1 MAAGNAADY
10 AAVMSWLD
18 VMLDLWVAEAV
29 TVVVV
34 IQWIGIGFQE
44 WVVVN

>member
-1 MAAGNAADY
+1 
-10 AAVMSWLD
+10 MSWLD

-34 IQWIGIGFQE
+34 IQWIAIRFQE
-44 WVVVN
+44 WAVVSQYRDS